1 MGEKVHCWGIPMILC
16 LREVKSAG
24 SGHAKTSGPI
34 SAPPLR
40 NSCRFLK
47 GRGVGFAFFLPFIIE
62 KTLPATRS
70 MFVPSLPSM
79 ASLIPPHSFPRRSI
93 SAFGRPDEGR
103 QLSRRS
109 SCSLMCLRTPVEE
122 TRGGKPDLLSRW
134 VLKKIQEAS
143 GQNKKLAALE
153 KVLMNLEMTHE
164 DIFDCFYVV
173 ASRSYTKN
181 VDQAIKI
188 FIKVF
193 MSSIS
198 HPEGIRVT
206 EDGADMME
214 EPEVDYQHRK
224 LASKF
229 VIFILR
235 GQGRVSPKVVH
246 SIIRSFRISSAD
258 LKVNGLVDQIS
269 HEYITREVDLV
280 GYRDLPP
287 ALISFL
293 QCEDCISV
301 QDAAREYAGDGN
313 WNVAETL
320 IRLMGNGNDR
330 SWFVKYSIDSEQ
342 YKVALRLA
350 EMWEVGSDEDG
361 VSLLDQA
368 KERYKQQQ
376 ILKLLKNKMIEGAV
390 TYVMHEENDTLRDY
404 LGVFLF
410 HQLCSLRNFELA
422 DKIRSKFQ
430 LESQCPP
437 VDNDLIRES
446 IRKIKEESK
455 KYLRIPPKC
464 KMLLVNSPSSLV
476 EASLVLD
483 KLDRESYMNHSDGSY
498 TASDSIWSYTAHLPP
513 AIGIDAEWKPIRRTN
528 ERNRVS
534 LMQISVG
541 DPRSTNIRYALIV
554 DLQTLYDDKRVQARE
569 LEEAKGLF
577 CQSLKNVVENSKIV
591 KLGFEL
597 RDDIRKIRQVGA
609 DMTQV
614 FSQVNGVFDLSH
626 WAKSSRPRTK
636 KYQSSLAGLSRE
648 VLDGAELNK
657 EQAMSDWSQRPLSA
671 PQLRYAALDALVLL
685 PLFKEAAKSSSWEEA
700 LQTWKA

>member
-280 GYRDLPP
+280 GYRDLHR
-287 ALISFL
+287 LISFL

-534 LMQISVG
+534 LMQL
-541 DPRSTNIRYALIV
+541 STTTNECRRGSW
-554 DLQTLYDDKRVQARE
+554 KKP
-569 LEEAKGLF
+569 KGQLF

-609 DMTQV
+609 DMTQLGPLV
-614 FSQVNGVFDLSH
+614 EADAQDRQVNGVFDLSH